1 MFQSCSIRE
10 LEVIVTQTAEPR
22 MWDFTAGKLPYRDQL
37 YKSALRMTRSVEDA
51 EDLIQETY
59 LKAYKYYARFSEG
72 TNFKAWLF
80 KIMKNTFINSYRKKK
95 LQPPKV
101 DFDEVQEGLEETLL
115 EKGRGD
121 LIDPESWLMAV
132 EMDHEVREALL
143 SLPHDYKM
151 VVLFAD
157 LEGFAYKEIADILAV
172 PVGTVMSRL
181 YRGRRMLEKALLGF
195 GRRYNYVNTPP
206 ERLRDNKI
214 DLNEFFSDQIAAN

>member
-1 MFQSCSIRE
+1 MFQSCSIRA
-10 LEVIVTQTAEPR
+10 LEVTVTQTAEPR
-22 MWDFTAGKLPYRDQL
+22 MWDFTTGKLPYSDQL
-37 YKSALRMTRSVEDA
+37 FKSALRMTRSMEDA

-72 TNFKAWLF
+72 TNLKAWLF

-101 DFDEVQEGLEETLL
+101 DFDEVREGLEETLM
-115 EKGRGD
+115 EKAQGN
-121 LIDPESWLMAV
+121 LIDPESWLMAI

-143 SLPHDYKM
+143 GLPHDYKM

-157 LEGFAYKEIADILAV
+157 LEGFAYKEIAEILAV

-181 YRGRRMLEKALLGF
+181 YRGRRMLEKALLSF
-195 GRRYNYVNTPP
+195 GRRYNYVNAPP
-206 ERLRDNKI
+206 ERLRDTKI
-214 DLNEFFSDQIAAN
+214 DLKEFFNDEVAAN